1 MTAMNDKSSQNSRDT
16 FQKARDLSF
25 LGAFL
30 GFIGSFMDITTTFY
44 ALHHVQGAREMHP
57 LNCQIEV
64 AQMISR
70 PETATLWGIIH
81 VSMPFLLFFLAEL
94 LVRKLKTKEAVY
106 LYLAPIIY
114 AILTW
119 AAVINNLF
127 IIIH

>member
-1 MTAMNDKSSQNSRDT
+1 
-16 FQKARDLSF
+16 
-25 LGAFL
+25 
-30 GFIGSFMDITTTFY
+30 
-44 ALHHVQGAREMHP
+44 MHS
-57 LNCQIEV
+57 LNCPIEV

-70 PETATLWGIIH
+70 PETAALWGIIH

-127 IIIH
+127 IIIHR